1 MAVTTPQ
8 DVHPKTAAA
17 GSDLQETARKH
28 LWMHFSR
35 MGGYDSEHEIPIIAK
50 AEGNLSIERVKSSA
64 WKISL
69 KSYMDIVSKVTV
81 VSPTDVKV
89 TLKKPSNNW
98 LFQMTTREEAD
109 GLLAIA
115 KRTGAVVQ
123 TGHVERFNRAVRAA
137 LPFVESPRFIESN
150 RLAPF
155 NPRGSDVAVVL
166 DLMIHDID
174 LVRTFVGGAV
184 RSVSAVGVPVLTP
197 FVDIANARLSFEAG
211 AVANITASRVSR
223 ERLRKLRI
231 FQQTGYLSLD
241 LGAGTV
247 ECYRL
252 RRDVDFGALV
262 RDAQGAQALESFVER
277 VVVDAAEGEPLRL
290 ELEAFRRTV
299 VRDERG
305 ERRIARIAGFGVWL
319 VRALGWTWRIRVTH
333 DDDVQRLVAANV
345 PMIYSLWHGH
355 LLPLLYHHRD
365 QGVVVLI
372 SEHGDGEIIARIAT
386 KLGYRTVRG
395 STSPTSV

>member
-1 MAVTTPQ
+1 MTVRIGVVGAGALGFHHTRILRDVPGAQLMGFHEADPARAEKVSSELGVKAFASLDALLDLVDAVSVVVPTPAHYAVAAPALERGLHVLIEKPIATT
-8 DVHPKTAAA
+8 
-17 GSDLQETARKH
+17 L
-28 LWMHFSR
+28 
-35 MGGYDSEHEIPIIAK
+35 
-50 AEGNLSIERVKSSA
+50 
-64 WKISL
+64 
-69 KSYMDIVSKVTV
+69 
-81 VSPTDVKV
+81 
-89 TLKKPSNNW
+89 
-98 LFQMTTREEAD
+98 EEAD

-115 KRTGAVVQ
+115 RRTGAVVQ

-137 LPFVESPRFIESN
+137 LPFAESPRFIESN

-231 FQQTGYLSLD
+231 FQPTGYLSLD

-252 RRDVDFGALV
+252 RKDVDFGALV

-277 VVVDAAEGEPLRL
+277 VAVDAPEGEPLRL
-290 ELEAFRRTV
+290 ELEAFVQAVAGEAPIAVTGEDGREALAVALTIVQDIERTFPSLSGAIPAH
-299 VRDERG
+299 RG
-305 ERRIARIAGFGVWL
+305 A
-319 VRALGWTWRIRVTH
+319 
-333 DDDVQRLVAANV
+333 
-345 PMIYSLWHGH
+345 
-355 LLPLLYHHRD
+355 
-365 QGVVVLI
+365 
-372 SEHGDGEIIARIAT
+372 
-386 KLGYRTVRG
+386 
-395 STSPTSV
+395 